1 MALRLKR
8 KVATELPTTYFPTI
22 LLLLIANDDG
32 ARGIESASREIHQI
46 KFIIGKCN
54 SEHQ

>member
-1 MALRLKR
+1 M
-8 KVATELPTTYFPTI
+8 KVATELLTTYLPVPTI
-22 LLLLIANDDG
+22 LLLLIAFVTNDDG

-46 KFIIGKCN
+46 TFIIGKCN